1 MIQHYI
7 RNQDTDFNNVWD
19 IMKRIIAVIREEMFE
34 NVKMALLEAGCEGM
48 NVSAVKGRGRQLG
61 IRESY
66 RGSSYCIDLIPKT
79 RVELIVNE
87 NDLDRI
93 IDVIVESAR
102 TGDVGDGKIFV
113 SDVEE
118 VIRIRTGERGSDA
131 V

>member
-1 MIQHYI
+1 
-7 RNQDTDFNNVWD
+7 
-19 IMKRIIAVIREEMFE
+19 MKRIIAVIREEMFE
-34 NVKMALLEAGCEGM
+34 NVKVALLSAGCEGM
-48 NVSAVKGRGRQLG
+48 NVSTVKGKGRQAG
-61 IRESY
+61 IKESY

-87 NDLDRI
+87 EDLDRI
-93 IDVIVESAR
+93 IDIIIENAR